1 MFGPDITA
9 YYQKAEVPL
18 GNEIEKTSEEK
29 VAHFDKEQWIA
40 YLIEKYKLTLIEI
53 DGTREPHLKD
63 VEGSTVAVRYR
74 LPVVPSETLELIFQ
88 HKLGSSLIS
97 TSHSI
102 EDISYNSVGGYLTID
117 SPADPN
123 VVNGQKKFLH
133 DQIQSW
139 NNDIEVNNEAFS
151 RLARQL
157 VEKRISD
164 LTKKRQTLDAL
175 EQATGI
181 KLIRKA
187 DLQSVIPVSIRVK
200 KVIEPLRL
208 QDREQRF
215 TLDEESLAGILE
227 LLNNQGRQFERTP
240 TVFARLK
247 EEDLR
252 DIMLSSLNAVFEGK
266 AVGEAFQGLG
276 KADIHLRISKGEIF
290 IAEVKWWDGP
300 ASTTKATQQL
310 LERLTWH
317 ESSGVVVILSRN
329 ADFGEVR
336 KSLRNMILTIPGAS
350 GVVKEIESNHLSCRF
365 NLPSDVSKQVD
376 VRYLVYN
383 LFTTRPSGRSAM
395 SSR

>member
-1 MFGPDITA
+1 VTPDET
-9 YYQKAEVPL
+9 
-18 GNEIEKTSEEK
+18 
-29 VAHFDKEQWIA
+29 VARLDKEQWIA
-40 YLIEKYKLTLIEI
+40 YLIEKYGMTLIEI
-53 DGTREPHLKD
+53 DGTREPHLNE
-63 VEGSTVAVRYR
+63 VEGSTVTVRYL

-88 HKLGSSLIS
+88 YKLGSSLIL
-97 TSHSI
+97 TSHSVD
-102 EDISYNSVGGYLTID
+102 DISYNPVGGYLTID

-139 NNDIEVNNEAFS
+139 NNDIEVNNQDYS

-157 VEKRISD
+157 VDRRISVLIEKRRS
-164 LTKKRQTLDAL
+164 LDAL

-181 KLIRKA
+181 KLLRKA
-187 DLQSVIPVSIRVK
+187 DLHSVIPVSVRVK
-200 KVIEPLRL
+200 KIIEPLRVR
-208 QDREQRF
+208 DREQRF
-215 TLDEESLAGILE
+215 TLNAETLAGILE

-240 TVFARLK
+240 TVFSRLK

-252 DIMLSSLNAVFEGK
+252 DIMLSSINAVFEGK

-290 IAEVKWWDGP
+290 IAEVKWWGGP
-300 ASTTKATQQL
+300 ASTTEATQQL

-329 ADFGEVR
+329 ADFGGVR
-336 KSLRNMILTIPGAS
+336 KSLKNMILTIPGAS
-350 GVVKEIESNHLSCRF
+350 GVVKEIEPNHLSCRF

-395 SSR
+395 KNRGT